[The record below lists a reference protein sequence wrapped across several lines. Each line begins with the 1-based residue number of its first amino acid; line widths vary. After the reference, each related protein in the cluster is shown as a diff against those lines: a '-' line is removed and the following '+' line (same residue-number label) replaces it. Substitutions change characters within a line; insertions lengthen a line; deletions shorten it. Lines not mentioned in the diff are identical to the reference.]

1 MNKIRSAEKR
11 DGEYKT
17 KSPSGQNACTQSF
30 NSGDLV
36 LGGVH
41 SDAAPQL

>member
-17 KSPSGQNACTQSF
+17 KSPPGQNTRTPSF
-30 NSGDLV
+30 TSDDLV
-36 LGGVH
+36 LGDVR
-41 SDAAPQL
+41 L